1 MFSPLVIE
9 AAANSQLITVRL
21 PTKHGLLDWDCVEAL
36 SIPDMVKSLEHI
48 HAEGTFPVSPSSL
61 NHRSEHGCLPK
72 PSPKNEIHQ
81 KKHRLTISQPTLDSK
96 EDQNSVGA
104 CPVSEDTIAAL
115 KARVKTWAEPGHPG
129 HSILSDSETAIR
141 LCVFDG
147 FLLYSKPLAP
157 IQPQMDIKLF
167 LRVSYAKAKAR
178 REARSGY
185 VTLEGFWEDPPGYVD
200 KIVWPN
206 YVEDHEW
213 MFEGGNVE
221 GKLKDDVVKETGILS
236 QEGEVDKDMETTL
249 KWAVDMLM
257 EKLPLFA
264 RGT

>member
-1 MFSPLVIE
+1 M
-9 AAANSQLITVRL
+9 
-21 PTKHGLLDWDCVEAL
+21 KHGLLDWDCVEAL

-48 HAEGTFPVSPSSL
+48 HAEGTFPVSSSRL
-61 NHRSEHGCLPK
+61 SHRSEHGCVSPSNSNPK
-72 PSPKNEIHQ
+72 RHPSSKFSETV
-81 KKHRLTISQPTLDSK
+81 LTTSQPTLDSK

-104 CPVSEDTIAAL
+104 CPVSDDTIAAL
-115 KARVKTWAEPGHPG
+115 KARVKTWTEPGHPG
-129 HSILSDSETAIR
+129 HGILSGSETSVR

-147 FLLYSKPLAP
+147 FLLYSKALAP

-213 MFEGGNVE
+213 MFEGGDVE
-221 GKLKDDVVKETGILS
+221 GKLKEEIVRETGILS
-236 QEGEVDKDMETTL
+236 QEGDVDRDMETTL
-249 KWAVDMLM
+249 KWAVEMLM
-257 EKLPLFA
+257 DRLPLVA
-264 RGT
+264 IGT